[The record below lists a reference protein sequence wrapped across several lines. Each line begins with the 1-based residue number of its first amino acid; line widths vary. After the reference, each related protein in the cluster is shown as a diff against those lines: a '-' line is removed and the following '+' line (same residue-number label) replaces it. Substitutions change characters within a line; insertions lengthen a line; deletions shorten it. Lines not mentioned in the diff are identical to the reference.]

1 GSCFLYLCGCCST
14 RCWILSTAPICE
26 SPNVKII
33 PLRAIS
39 R

>member
-1 GSCFLYLCGCCST
+1 
-14 RCWILSTAPICE
+14 TAPICE
-26 SPNVKII
+26 RPNVKII

>member
-1 GSCFLYLCGCCST
+1 
-14 RCWILSTAPICE
+14 LSTAPICE
-26 SPNVKII
+26 RPNVKII

>member
-1 GSCFLYLCGCCST
+1 
-14 RCWILSTAPICE
+14 WILSTAPICE
-26 SPNVKII
+26 RPNVKII

>member
-1 GSCFLYLCGCCST
+1 
-14 RCWILSTAPICE
+14 ILLTALICE
-26 SPNVKII
+26 KPNVKII

>member
-1 GSCFLYLCGCCST
+1 
-14 RCWILSTAPICE
+14 CWILSTAPICE
-26 SPNVKII
+26 RPNVKII